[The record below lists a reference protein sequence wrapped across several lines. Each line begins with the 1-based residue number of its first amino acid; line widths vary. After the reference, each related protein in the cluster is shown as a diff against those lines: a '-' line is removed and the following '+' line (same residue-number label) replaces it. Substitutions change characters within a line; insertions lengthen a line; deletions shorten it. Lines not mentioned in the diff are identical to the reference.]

1 MDQDFVQ
8 KPLYT
13 MVPDDSS
20 LGGLAGAYRLIAPFA
35 GPFFGFSHGM
45 IPHIAPGQSVHDAY
59 YAATVN
65 AKQWEAIAQSVNA
78 QFATGLKHDM
88 GRTAINLGIPGMFN
102 TSEADFLNK
111 VNAGIGSALGK
122 GIAGMMLQ
130 SGLLTPVMGGSV
142 HAAYQNIFS
151 AGPMLASTGGSYM
164 YQNQDAIARATAV
177 TQRVADAIMQRL
189 RGTPN
194 GGIGLLQDLGFSG
207 GFRDEDITK
216 LFTASIS
223 GKSTSFG
230 SSIQGAV
237 NELGEF
243 DETKLQ
249 AVLEKTKQFTQSLT
263 SAFKSLGNIA
273 GTLDPDKLM
282 AVMDQLTGGKWR
294 ASEIGDIGKWN
305 ALAEKLNTTKAF
317 ATMHGVAPMD
327 ILTTAQ
333 ALQGRLY
340 ANRGITAKDIA
351 AGFGTNTGLMNLDMS
366 MRVHGTM
373 WATGRNTEQD
383 RMRIIEQESWLQNA
397 GMDSTGG
404 KAMTLLAL
412 MKQNGAINVEQ
423 YKKLS
428 SELTAG
434 SAGVRGRARDE
445 IYRLFTGD
453 VGTTRELLAQPGR
466 MLLYRSQL
474 TDESMAEVGNMV
486 ASGQTA
492 DFARAE
498 EVSRQK
504 RLEKLG
510 TAIER
515 GAGMYAGPYNDADA
529 EAMKARVIVRLAKDG
544 ADVGVLEQVYDRALA
559 ETGSPAKAYAKM
571 MRAVSS
577 TASTRPFAGTA
588 RDAARAAANDARA
601 ARLSAAAFG
610 TDDNISALTGIA
622 GIDVSGNA
630 LSVGAIGH
638 AVGAGMRLAGELGL
652 DVANSAEINKVK
664 KTDPGRAFMMLQSAL
679 ASAPAAER
687 ASIMKEMA
695 RTARDKGTAIDRLL
709 SPDNPMD
716 KLITDSETLKAK
728 GMSARH
734 YGAIA
739 DRAKMSDSVFAK
751 MMEGAKTAG
760 EREAVFNQMY
770 GAAGGSTLQDIVAYV
785 QGNAELAD
793 VLGFVRQDDGTYSVT
808 TDDLLKLDAEKWSRI
823 QTSMSETA
831 AIDIVKNKAK
841 EKKERDEFFEI
852 SRDLEKARE
861 IIDSFDD
868 ETGSEAFG
876 SVTEEDI
883 DRMDVS
889 AARVALKKFG
899 VDGVDNLK
907 PDQILTKVKELAG
920 RYQTSADM
928 YGMGATQASAL
939 KELRDSISFEATKE
953 EKAKLEAEK
962 ERKKAEEKGM
972 KISGTLTMIDEAGR
986 KHTVSMNGYGLKA

>member
-1 MDQDFVQ
+1 
-8 KPLYT
+8 
-13 MVPDDSS
+13 
-20 LGGLAGAYRLIAPFA
+20 
-35 GPFFGFSHGM
+35 M

-59 YAATVN
+59 YATTVN
-65 AKQWEAIAQSVNA
+65 TKQWEAIAQSVNA
-78 QFATGLKHDM
+78 QFAKGLGYDF
-88 GRTAINLGIPGMFN
+88 GRTAVNLGIPGMFN
-102 TSEADFLNK
+102 TSESDFLSK
-111 VNAGIGSALGK
+111 VKAESSSGLVT

-130 SGLLTPVMGGSV
+130 SGLLAPVMGGSV
-142 HAAYQNIFS
+142 PAAYQNIFS

-164 YQNQDAIARATAV
+164 YQNPDAVARATAV
-177 TQRVADAIMQRL
+177 TQRVSDAIMQRL

-216 LFTASIS
+216 LFAASIS

-230 SSIQGAV
+230 LSMQSAI
-237 NELGEF
+237 NEMGDF
-243 DETKLQ
+243 DERKLQ
-249 AVLEKTKQFTQSLT
+249 DVLETTKKFTQSLT

-282 AVMDQLTGGKWR
+282 AVMDRLTGGKWR

-327 ILTTAQ
+327 ILNTAQ

-340 ANRGITAKDIA
+340 ANRGITANDVA
-351 AGFGTNTGLMNLDMS
+351 TGFGTNTGLMNLDMS

-412 MKQNGAINVEQ
+412 MKQNGAISDDQ

-428 SELTAG
+428 SGLTAG
-434 SAGVRGRARDE
+434 SAGVRGQARDE

-453 VGTTRELLAQPGR
+453 VGTTRELVAQPGR

-486 ASGQTA
+486 ASAQTA

-510 TAIER
+510 TAVER

-529 EAMKARVIVRLAKDG
+529 ETMKTRVIGRLVADG
-544 ADVGVLEQVYDRALA
+544 ADVGVLEQVYDRALK

-571 MRAVSS
+571 MQAVSS
-577 TASTRPFAGTA
+577 TASTRSFAGTA
-588 RDAARAAANDARA
+588 RDAARAAANYARA
-601 ARLSAAAFG
+601 GRLSAAAFG
-610 TDDNISALTGIA
+610 NDDDIRALTGIP
-622 GIDVSGNA
+622 GISVSGNA

-638 AVGAGMRLAGELGL
+638 AVGAGMRLAGELGIDL
-652 DVANSAEINKVK
+652 ANSAEINKVR
-664 KTDPGRAFMMLQSAL
+664 KTDPGKAFMMLQEAL
-679 ASAPAAER
+679 ASAPEAER

-695 RTARDKGTAIDRLL
+695 RTASDKGIAIDRLL
-709 SPDNPMD
+709 SSNNPMD
-716 KLITDSETLKAK
+716 KLITDSETLNAK

-739 DRAKMSDSVFAK
+739 DRAKMSDAVFAR

-785 QGNAELAD
+785 QGNADLAD
-793 VLGFVRQDDGTYSVT
+793 ALGFIKKDDGTRDIT
-808 TDDLLKLDAEKWSRI
+808 TEGVLALSAEKWSRI
-823 QTSMSETA
+823 QASMSETA
-831 AIDIVKNKAK
+831 AIDVVKNKEK
-841 EKKERDEFFEI
+841 EKREKDEFYDKVQ
-852 SRDLEKARE
+852 DLEKARK

-876 SVTEEDI
+876 SVTEKDI
-883 DRMDVS
+883 DRMPVG
-889 AARVALKKFG
+889 AARAALEKFG
-899 VDGVDNLK
+899 VDVSGLNQ
-907 PDQILTKVKELAG
+907 DQILTKVKQLAG
-920 RYQTSADM
+920 TYQTSASM
-928 YGMGATQASAL
+928 YGMGAAQASAL

-953 EKAKLEAEK
+953 EKAKLAAEK
-962 ERKKAEEKGM
+962 EKKASEKGM
-972 KISGTLTMIDEAGR
+972 KISGTLIMIDEAGR
-986 KHTVSMNGYGLKA
+986 KHTVSMNGYGSK